1 MQTFVTNV
9 VILIQTIIVSK
20 IHNQIENTMLST
32 RVLRLKMAPRAAGQA
47 SVNDE
52 FGGKH
57 VNGSIVGIKYIR

>member
-1 MQTFVTNV
+1 MDF
-9 VILIQTIIVSK
+9 
-20 IHNQIENTMLST
+20 QIENTMLST

-57 VNGSIVGIKYIR
+57 VNGSIVGIK